1 MRIRTLAW
9 ITFRSL
15 LRDKLIILFFAVF
28 LCIVLLMMTPLMT
41 FKAMA
46 GDQAAQAQGMVLS
59 LVSAIMLMCSGFG
72 SLLAAWSAA
81 DAVATEM
88 KSGTVMAV
96 MARPVRRWEF
106 LVGKY
111 LGVQMLMAVYVV
123 FMFAVSNV
131 LTWIGG
137 ERLVTT
143 PWVLFVYPMIR
154 YGIYSAMAVCLVTMM
169 HPILAFV
176 IVLFSS
182 VMANMVAPSSLGAF
196 FLPQWL
202 RRGLFFALPSV
213 NLLSE
218 SNFLAISSATVK
230 QTPWTQHCTAIAYG
244 LDYALVFLLLAAWS
258 FRRRSLA
265 RE

>member
-1 MRIRTLAW
+1 MRIRALAW

-15 LRDKLIILFFAVF
+15 LLDKLIILFFAVF

-46 GDQAAQAQGMVLS
+46 GDQAQAQAMVLS
-59 LVSAIMLMCSGFG
+59 LVSAIMSMVSGFG

-81 DAVATEM
+81 NAVATEM

-106 LVGKY
+106 LLGKY

-123 FMFAVSNV
+123 FMFAVSNL

-143 PWVLFVYPMIR
+143 PWVLFVYPMVR

-182 VMANMVAPSSLGAF
+182 VTANMVTPSSLGAF

-202 RRGLFFALPSV
+202 RQGLFFALPSV

-230 QTPWTQHCTAIAYG
+230 QTPWTQHFTAIAYG
-244 LDYALVFLLLAAWS
+244 LDYALVFLLLAAWA